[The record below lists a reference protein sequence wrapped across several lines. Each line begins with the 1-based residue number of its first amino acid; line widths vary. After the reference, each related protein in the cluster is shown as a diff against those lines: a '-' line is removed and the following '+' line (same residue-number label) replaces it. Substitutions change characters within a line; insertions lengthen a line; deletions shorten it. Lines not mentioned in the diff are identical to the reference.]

1 DDAREA
7 WKSIWSLTAGPK
19 DALAIIV
26 RNLQPVAPADPA
38 RLSRLIAD
46 LDNHDYATRESAT
59 RELGRLDVLAEPAL
73 RAALEGDV
81 PQERRRRVE
90 KLLEQLRGPI
100 TTPETRQAVRAA
112 AALEQMGTPEARQLL
127 QRLGVGAP
135 DARLTREAKAAL
147 ERIEKRGR

>member
-46 LDNHDYATRESAT
+46 LDNHDFATRESAT
-59 RELGRLDVLAEPAL
+59 RELGRLDVLAESAL

-81 PQERRRRVE
+81 PQERQRRAE
-90 KLLEQLRGPI
+90 KLLEQLHGPI
-100 TTPETRQAVRAA
+100 TTPEIRQAVRAVA
-112 AALEQMGTPEARQLL
+112 VLEYIATPEARQVL
-127 QRLGVGAP
+127 QKLAEGAP
-135 DARLTREAKAAL
+135 DARLTREAKTAL
-147 ERIEKRGR
+147 QRSHR